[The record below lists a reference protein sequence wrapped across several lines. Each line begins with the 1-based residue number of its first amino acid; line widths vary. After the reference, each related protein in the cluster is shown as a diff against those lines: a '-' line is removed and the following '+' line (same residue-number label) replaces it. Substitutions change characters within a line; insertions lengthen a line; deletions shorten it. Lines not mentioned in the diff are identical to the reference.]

1 MHVGVPDRNRE
12 GHHPSKPLQVTPRRV
27 TVEGISDAAE
37 ADNATHLLVLL
48 VAGGAE
54 HLIEVL
60 LVESAAVLPI
70 EPFDHERR
78 ESGEVVDRRRE
89 LS

>member
-1 MHVGVPDRNRE
+1 M
-12 GHHPSKPLQVTPRRV
+12 L
-27 TVEGISDAAE
+27 GISDAAE

-78 ESGEVVDRRRE
+78 ESGEVVDRRRAE
-89 LS
+89 THPAERRWLRASLGRTRRRGFDCR